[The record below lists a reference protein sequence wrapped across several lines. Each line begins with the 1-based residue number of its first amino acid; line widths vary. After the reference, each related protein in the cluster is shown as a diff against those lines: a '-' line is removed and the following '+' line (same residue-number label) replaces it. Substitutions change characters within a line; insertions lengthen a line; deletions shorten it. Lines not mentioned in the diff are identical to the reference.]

1 MSSCPPS
8 FENWANHPAGV
19 SEILEVSVGAEGN
32 HAHHASLLPFT
43 LQGQTQG
50 VCTEAS
56 KGSDGAACLSV
67 ATALSLMPW
76 PL

>member
-19 SEILEVSVGAEGN
+19 SEILEVSVGAEGS

-50 VCTEAS
+50 SVRKLPKEAMVRRVS
-56 KGSDGAACLSV
+56 RWERHF
-67 ATALSLMPW
+67 P
-76 PL
+76 